1 MLHEKLKFFS
11 LKNKI
16 TLLDAANK
24 AIEIYID
31 SPQNPQDAQQPK
43 PKENGLDP
51 SLDKLL
57 DLISNET
64 GELKELIIH
73 RTILEFTQNYFKSK
87 K

>member
-1 MLHEKLKFFS
+1 M
-11 LKNKI
+11 
-16 TLLDAANK
+16 DAANK

-31 SPQNPQDAQQPK
+31 SSKNPQDVQRPK

-73 RTILEFTQNYFKSK
+73 RAMLEFTQNYFESK